1 MKEQAAKIAV
11 DAAVKNPMF
20 LESFSKILFS
30 KLVGSEEESS
40 HHGAGVG
47 FDDGSMN
54 TNNLSNSILQKDPE
68 QGNYFSN
75 LTGTPMN
82 DNSIDCDEEEFE
94 EIKTW
99 HRKLRLAYLAISI
112 LMVITSLLSFVSLTV
127 LTAGFLAFYV
137 LIFSCL
143 MCCHT
148 ASFQWFGI
156 AKFIVQNFGFLY
168 NPIGRLAFS
177 MFLSVLVWDLGLF
190 GKLSFLMLMGSCTA
204 EIYVAIKHP
213 QYSAYCEKL
222 HYFDSVTPR
231 RAVTYA

>member
-1 MKEQAAKIAV
+1 MSTMKEQAAKIAV
-11 DAAVKNPMF
+11 DTAVKNPMF

-30 KLVGSEEESS
+30 RLVGTDDVSEMEES
-40 HHGAGVG
+40 
-47 FDDGSMN
+47 
-54 TNNLSNSILQKDPE
+54 NNDLSGNILSKDPE

-75 LTGTPMN
+75 LSGSHLN

-99 HRKLRLAYLAISI
+99 HKKLRFAYIVISTF
-112 LMVITSLLSFVSLTV
+112 MVITALLSFISLTV

-137 LIFSCL
+137 LMFACL

-148 ASFQWFGI
+148 ASFTWFGI

-168 NPIGRLAFS
+168 NPVGRLAFS
-177 MFLSVLVWDLGLF
+177 MFLSVLVWDLGIF
-190 GKLSFLMLMGSCTA
+190 GKISFASLMATCLV
-204 EIYVAIKHP
+204 EVYVAIKHP
-213 QYSAYCEKL
+213 QFNAYSEKL

-231 RAVTYA
+231 RAVTYT

>member
-11 DAAVKNPMF
+11 ETAVKNPMF

-30 KLVGSEEESS
+30 KLVGS
-40 HHGAGVG
+40 
-47 FDDGSMN
+47 DDMN
-54 TNNLSNSILQKDPE
+54 IDDDNQSNNLNGNILNKDPE

-75 LTGTPMN
+75 LSGTHLN

-94 EIKTW
+94 EIKAW
-99 HRKLRLAYLAISI
+99 HKKLRLAYIGISTF
-112 LMVITSLLSFVSLTV
+112 MVITALLSFISLTV

-148 ASFQWFGI
+148 ASFTWFGI

-168 NPIGRLAFS
+168 NPVGRLAFS

-190 GKLSFLMLMGSCTA
+190 GKISFAALMSTCLV
-204 EIYVAIKHP
+204 EVYVAIKHP
-213 QYSAYCEKL
+213 QFNAYSEKL

-231 RAVTYA
+231 RAVMYS